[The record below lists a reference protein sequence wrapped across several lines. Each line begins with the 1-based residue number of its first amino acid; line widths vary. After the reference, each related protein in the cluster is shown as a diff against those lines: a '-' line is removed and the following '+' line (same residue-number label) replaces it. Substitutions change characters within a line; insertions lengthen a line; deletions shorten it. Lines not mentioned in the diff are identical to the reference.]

1 MKSTLTLFFA
11 LACGASSAQA
21 ATFDC
26 VAPVFPDH
34 STSNEGVRR
43 VDKQV
48 KQWRACYQAYLATPA
63 AADVSQRSADVEAN
77 RARWIASTQRYSN
90 GQAVSQDSLTLVDRD
105 KIATLPVVPQLLA
118 RTETT
123 KAGQ

>member
-1 MKSTLTLFFA
+1 MKLTLSLFFV
-11 LACGASSAQA
+11 LACGAASAQA

-34 STSNEGVRR
+34 STSNEGVHR

-48 KQWRACYQAYLATPA
+48 KQWRDCYQAYLATPA
-63 AADVSQRSADVEAN
+63 AADVSQRNAEVESQ
-77 RARWIASTQRYSN
+77 RARWIASTQGYSN
-90 GQAVSQDSLTLVDRD
+90 GQAVSQDSLTLVERD
-105 KIATLPVVPQLLA
+105 KIAALPVVPAPLS

-123 KAGQ
+123 KAAL